1 MGPCGR
7 TRGLGGRPPHAGQ
20 QHLDIVTFS
29 ANVRRLPQDVTAV
42 IGEMTVGQQVSS
54 GSRLQGLRVLAAED
68 EPMLLLALEDLLDEL
83 GCHVVGSA
91 ATVAQAL
98 EMGTSKDFDVAILDV
113 SLARETVDAAARAIV
128 ARGIP
133 IVLATGHGASDV
145 GVRLGAA
152 SVLEKPYTPEALQK
166 ALVSAVFPV

>member
-1 MGPCGR
+1 VR
-7 TRGLGGRPPHAGQ
+7 QLSR
-20 QHLDIVTFS
+20 HLTV
-29 ANVRRLPQDVTAV
+29 VV
-42 IGEMTVGQQVSS
+42 GEMTMDQQASS

-68 EPMLLLALEDLLDEL
+68 EPMLLLALEDMLDEF

-133 IVLATGHGASDV
+133 IVLATGHVASDV

-152 SVLEKPYTPEALQK
+152 SVVEKPYTSEALQK
-166 ALVSAVFPV
+166 ALVSAVFRV

>member
-1 MGPCGR
+1 LLAV
-7 TRGLGGRPPHAGQ
+7 TRQREFQAYAGQ
-20 QHLDIVTFS
+20 QLSDVVLFLIRRATMV
-29 ANVRRLPQDVTAV
+29 VRCGVV
-42 IGEMTVGQQVSS
+42 GEMTMDQQASSS
-54 GSRLQGLRVLAAED
+54 GQLQGLRVLAAED
-68 EPMLLLALEDLLDEL
+68 EPMLLMALEDMLDEF

-113 SLARETVDAAARAIV
+113 NLARETVDPAARAIV

-133 IVLATGHGASDV
+133 VVLATGHVASDV

-152 SVLEKPYTPEALQK
+152 SVVEKPYTPAALQK
-166 ALVSAVFPV
+166 ALVSAVFPA